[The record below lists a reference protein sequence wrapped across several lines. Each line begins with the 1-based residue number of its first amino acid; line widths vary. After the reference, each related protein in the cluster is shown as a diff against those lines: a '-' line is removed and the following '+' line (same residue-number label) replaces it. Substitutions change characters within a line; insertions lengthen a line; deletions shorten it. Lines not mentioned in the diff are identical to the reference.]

1 MKLPVCYAGAAQGQI
16 FRVTRW
22 CKLENGSAAVV
33 VSMRRR
39 SDMEVD
45 RVVSARLAPGLHFGF
60 FWEVFSF
67 ALIFAK
73 I

>member
-22 CKLENGSAAVV
+22 CKSENGSAAVV
-33 VSMRRR
+33 VSMRRC
-39 SDMEVD
+39 SDIEVD
-45 RVVSARLAPGLHFGF
+45 LAVSPRLAPGLHFGF
-60 FWEVFSF
+60 FLGGILFCVDFC
-67 ALIFAK
+67 K